1 MKKQIWLKTI
11 QSALTVALLM
21 ATTLSFAQ
29 RGERRGGGG
38 GNSGSRS
45 YSAPRSYSGGGPSA
59 QERSY
64 SRPSSSQG
72 YSRSATPRVQ
82 SYGNQG
88 SARTYQRSTYDNRAM
103 ASNNRISSRGY
114 NSVNGRGVNSV
125 NGRGVN
131 SVNTRSVNSV
141 GGYRT
146 AGGAY
151 YRPVYNR
158 PPVIYNGY
166 RYYTHYSYSYHP
178 YIPFYYGSFFHP
190 FGFFSIG
197 LSPYAY
203 ELGMGY
209 PNYWYDQ
216 GTYYQP
222 YTNGN
227 QNGYKAVPAPQGA
240 AVNNLPNGYAT
251 INVNGGTYYYY
262 AGTFYIN
269 GDKGFEVVPAP
280 PGAVVYDLPEGAKE
294 VLINGTNYVKYNE
307 TWYLPVTLDGKNG
320 YEVVDVEKDD
330 NF

>member
-11 QSALTVALLM
+11 QSALTVALIM
-21 ATTLSFAQ
+21 VTTLSFAQ

-38 GNSGSRS
+38 NSGSGRS

-59 QERSY
+59 SERSY
-64 SRPSSSQG
+64 SRPSNSQG
-72 YSRSATPRVQ
+72 YSRSTPRVQ
-82 SYGNQG
+82 SYGNG
-88 SARTYQRSTYDNRAM
+88 GAERSYQRGTSENRTM
-103 ASNNRISSRGY
+103 AYNNRVSPRG
-114 NSVNGRGVNSV
+114 NNVRSI
-125 NGRGVN
+125 N
-131 SVNTRSVNSV
+131 SVNTRSVNSF

-178 YIPFYYGSFFHP
+178 YIPFYYGAYFHP
-190 FGFFSIG
+190 FGFFTLG

-203 ELGMGY
+203 SLGWGY

-222 YTNGN
+222 YTDGN

-240 AVNNLPNGYAT
+240 AVNNLPSGYAT

-269 GDKGFEVVPAP
+269 GEKGFEVVPAP

-294 VLINGTNYVKYNE
+294 VLINGTNYVKYND